1 MQRQNKLSKRVVRIL
16 SVAVLLERGR
26 THESWAAVTHGAK
39 LCALCNDH
47 ARGSFLQ
54 GFVLCCDCSEDD
66 TRKGPFFVVM
76 LRRKV
81 CSKLFSVSN
90 GAEWIVK
97 SPLLRV
103 IAIVLGDRTHVVAE
117 NRDK

>member
-1 MQRQNKLSKRVVRIL
+1 M
-16 SVAVLLERGR
+16 
-26 THESWAAVTHGAK
+26 
-39 LCALCNDH
+39 
-47 ARGSFLQ
+47 
-54 GFVLCCDCSEDD
+54 
-66 TRKGPFFVVM
+66 VM

-97 SPLLRV
+97 SPLLGM

-117 NRDK
+117 NCDK

>member
-1 MQRQNKLSKRVVRIL
+1 MRPFAMITHVGDSCTGLCFVVT
-16 SVAVLLERGR
+16 AVKMIRG
-26 THESWAAVTHGAK
+26 K
-39 LCALCNDH
+39 DPL
-47 ARGSFLQ
+47 
-54 GFVLCCDCSEDD
+54 
-66 TRKGPFFVVM
+66 FVVM

-97 SPLLRV
+97 SPLLGM

-117 NRDK
+117 NCDK